1 MRIQIQNR
9 IFRCNFEHEFSFLC
23 MKISRN
29 INYLLMAIGAIIA
42 LYAQNQEN
50 QNEALMIG
58 GIVLLIIGVYRISK
72 NIPSKNDD
80 YDDQNNVEL

>member
-1 MRIQIQNR
+1 
-9 IFRCNFEHEFSFLC
+9 

-80 YDDQNNVEL
+80 YDDDYQNNVES

>member
-1 MRIQIQNR
+1 
-9 IFRCNFEHEFSFLC
+9 

-42 LYAQNQEN
+42 LYAQNREN

-80 YDDQNNVEL
+80 DDDYQNNVES

>member
-1 MRIQIQNR
+1 
-9 IFRCNFEHEFSFLC
+9 
-23 MKISRN
+23 
-29 INYLLMAIGAIIA
+29 MAIGAIIA
-42 LYAQNQEN
+42 LYAQNREN

-80 YDDQNNVEL
+80 DDDYQNNVES

>member
-1 MRIQIQNR
+1 MV
-9 IFRCNFEHEFSFLC
+9 
-23 MKISRN
+23 
-29 INYLLMAIGAIIA
+29 IGAIIA

-80 YDDQNNVEL
+80 YDDDYQNNVES